1 MSFSRRPA
9 AFMICAIL
17 VVYIPPWLKIS
28 ILPPCRTNPT
38 AALLTRLYCLT
49 YITTIA
55 NTFNLRETKTRSD
68 TKNEWL
74 YWVSGE
80 LHSYQVW
87 FYHVHVHFSLLL
99 FFFSF
104 KKWKAKSQRRE
115 NISLKL
121 VAKDSQVI
129 IPCRR
134 ASVSWLNH
142 KLSVTPV
149 KKGNSSICSLKI
161 PSGTILKPLYLILR

>member
-9 AFMICAIL
+9 AFTICAMP
-17 VVYIPPWLKIS
+17 VVYVPPRLKVS
-28 ILPPCRTNPT
+28 ILPPCRSCPMAAVTRASLLPDIYHDRRKYVQPT
-38 AALLTRLYCLT
+38 QDQNWIWY
-49 YITTIA
+49 
-55 NTFNLRETKTRSD
+55 
-68 TKNEWL
+68 KNEWL

-104 KKWKAKSQRRE
+104 KNWKAKSQRTE

-142 KLSVTPV
+142 KLSVMPV
-149 KKGNSSICSLKI
+149 KKVNSSICSLKI
-161 PSGTILKPLYLILR
+161 PSGAILKSVHLILR

>member
-9 AFMICAIL
+9 AFMICAIA
-17 VVYIPPWLKIS
+17 VVYVPPWLKVS
-28 ILPPCRTNPT
+28 ILPPCRTNPMV
-38 AALLTRLYCLT
+38 ALTHASLLPDIYHDCSKYVQPTQDQNQIWY
-49 YITTIA
+49 
-55 NTFNLRETKTRSD
+55 
-68 TKNEWL
+68 KNEWL
-74 YWVSGE
+74 CWVSGE
-80 LHSYQVW
+80 LRSYQVW

-99 FFFSF
+99 FFFL
-104 KKWKAKSQRRE
+104 KNWKAKSQRTE

-149 KKGNSSICSLKI
+149 KKRWTTESAHSKC
-161 PSGTILKPLYLILR
+161 PLALF